1 MSNRDEYTDIIKNQ
15 DTMMWRAW
23 IDRALHCVR
32 HRLEKNGDEPIL
44 VHEQPAERPALYVV
58 HSVRK
63 R

>member
-1 MSNRDEYTDIIKNQ
+1 MSNRDEHTDIIKNQ

-23 IDRALHCVR
+23 IDRALKSVR
-32 HRLEKNGDEPIL
+32 HRLEKNSDEPAFID
-44 VHEQPAERPALYVV
+44 EQPAERPVLYVV